1 MYAGACRKETS
12 MTTRTLPQG
21 RSLRVLVCALM
32 LAIAAASALKAQNTG
47 TILGTVKDQSG
58 AVLPGAQVTVKNI
71 ETGIARNSVSGPR
84 GEYRIPAL
92 PVGTYDVETTM
103 AGFQTG
109 VRKGIELSL
118 GREAVIDFSLS
129 VGAVTE
135 QVTVTGEA
143 PAIETTT
150 AMVSGLVDPK
160 QMMTIPLNAR
170 SFIDLVPT
178 QGFAV
183 FADSGET
190 SATKGFGRKI
200 SITGARYN
208 QNSFLLDGADIND
221 ATSSA
226 GSAANTLA
234 GVETVREFRVI
245 TNAYDAQ
252 YGKHTGGVISAITKS
267 GTNQFH
273 GSIFEYFRNIAM
285 DAARWEDNA
294 FPTGPNRTSQ
304 KPPFRRNQFGG
315 SLGGPVIKDKTFF
328 FGSYEGLRQQLAS
341 TNIYNT
347 IGDAARAGL
356 YKSTICDPSTGT
368 KTAVNCV
375 INPIV
380 KPYVDVY
387 PKANLPCVASCLGS
401 SALGIG
407 SPNDQTNGAARYSVA
422 QNAPT
427 NENYVNVRGD
437 HTLNEKNSFF
447 GRFNMDKADS
457 FAPSFNT
464 GAQSK
469 TQSMFSTVKDTHIF
483 SPTLLSETL
492 ISYNRT
498 RIDLFDVNL
507 PGMELP
513 KFNFSDD
520 PTTPGSIAVTNLN
533 SLGGSN
539 TNPKAYVQNVFQYGE
554 DISLSHGAHSMKFG
568 GQFERIQFNQQHNPF
583 YLPGEFDFT
592 SVPEFLIKT
601 VSAAHFIKPGS
612 TDIRGFRENVTGLY
626 FQDDI
631 NVRPGL
637 TVNLGLRYEFISV
650 PKEVNGLL
658 ATVRDTRPEHFYSIN
673 DTQTDVGDPYFL
685 NPSLKNFAPRVGFA
699 WTPFKSGKLAIRGGA
714 GLFHDQILPT
724 YYQTAGARIPPY
736 FAVAEMFQQSIL
748 GAQQD
753 LGLPQTGIDF
763 PNAFVTQRNLLTQN
777 IGSKPQLDGFQFYV
791 DQPAVYK
798 WSFSLQDELWG
809 GTTLEAGY
817 TGTRGTHLVRGN
829 INLNSTPGQI
839 INDQQF
845 IIFDKDRIVYNNNM
859 GRMRWRFTDGDSF
872 YHGMNLSLKKRFS
885 GGFQVQSSYTWS
897 RSIDDSST
905 FTGGTDLGSADR
917 TAYLGKHEKGLSGF
931 DVTQS
936 FFTNGTYDLPGQRL
950 GGIMGQVLG
959 GWSVSGNLRLSS
971 GNPVNLSA
979 QLPQVSITVP
989 NPTPPPATV
998 SQTLA
1003 TTNVDGAT
1011 LNLIPG
1017 GTLNPVSGRSAGCSQ
1032 TISGVTTTIPA
1043 GTKLGTPDMY
1053 YDVCQF
1059 AYLQTC
1065 LTATACPQTN
1075 GLLGFFQG
1083 NVGRNVLR
1091 TPGVASLDATVSKT
1105 TKVKW
1110 LGEAGAVEFHAEF
1123 YNLLNRPNFGI
1134 PSLSVFSRTG
1144 AWQSAAVSQQITSTR
1159 SNSRQIQLALRVQF

>member
-1 MYAGACRKETS
+1 
-12 MTTRTLPQG
+12 MTLSKPTQ
-21 RSLRVLVCALM
+21 SNFLRVILCSLV
-32 LAIAAASALKAQNTG
+32 LAFAAAGSLVAQNTG

-58 AVLPGAQVTVKNI
+58 AVLPGAEVSAKNV
-71 ETGIARNSVSGPR
+71 ETGAMRNSVTGSR
-84 GEYRIPAL
+84 GEFRIPAL
-92 PVGTYDVETTM
+92 AVGTYEVQATM
-103 AGFQTG
+103 AGFQTS
-109 VRKGIELSL
+109 VRQGIEVSI
-118 GREAVIDFSLS
+118 GRDQVADFSLQ

-135 QVTVTGEA
+135 QVTVTEEA
-143 PAIETTT
+143 PLITTTT
-150 AMVSGLVDPK
+150 ATVSGLVDPK
-160 QMMTIPLNAR
+160 QMTTIPLNAR

-200 SITGARYN
+200 SITGTRYN

-267 GTNQFH
+267 GTNTFH
-273 GSIFEYFRNIAM
+273 GSVFEYFRNIAL

-294 FPTGPNRTSQ
+294 FPTGPNRTPQ

-315 SLGGPVIKDKTFF
+315 SIGGPAIKDKTFF
-328 FGSYEGLRQQLAS
+328 FGSYEGLRQQQGS

-347 IGDAARAGL
+347 IGDAARAGQ
-356 YKSTICDPSTGT
+356 YRTSATANP
-368 KTAVNCV
+368 TAVNSV
-375 INPIV
+375 MA
-380 KPYVDVY
+380 PYVAVY
-387 PKANLPCVASCLGS
+387 PRANVACVSSCL
-401 SALGIG
+401 SAAQGIG
-407 SPNDQTNGAARYSVA
+407 SPYDQSNGAARYSAA
-422 QNAPT
+422 QNSPT
-427 NENYVNVRGD
+427 NENYLNVRGD
-437 HTLNEKNSFF
+437 HTLSEKNSFF
-447 GRFNMDKADS
+447 GRFNMDRADS
-457 FAPSFNT
+457 FSPSFNT

-469 TQSMFSTVKDTHIF
+469 TASLFATVKDTHIF
-483 SPTLLSETL
+483 SPTLLGETL

-498 RIDLFDVNL
+498 RIDLFDLNL

-513 KFNFSDD
+513 RFNFSDD
-520 PTTPGSIAVTNLN
+520 KTTPGAISVTNL
-533 SLGGSN
+533 SGLGGSN

-554 DISLSHGAHSMKFG
+554 DITLSHGSHSMKFG

-583 YLPGEFDFT
+583 YLPGQFDFT
-592 SVPEFLIKT
+592 SVAEFLTKT

-612 TDIRGFRENVTGLY
+612 DDIRGFRENVTGLY
-626 FQDDI
+626 IQDDI

-650 PKEVNGLL
+650 PTEVNGKL
-658 ATVRDTRPEHFYSIN
+658 ATVRDLSAAHFYSIN

-699 WTPFKSGKLAIRGGA
+699 WTPFKSGKMVLRGGA
-714 GLFHDQILPT
+714 GEFHDQLLPT

-736 FAVAEMFQQSIL
+736 FAVAELFQQSIL
-748 GAQQD
+748 PID
-753 LGLPQTGIDF
+753 PSGINF
-763 PNAFVTQRNLLTQN
+763 PDAFFAQRNLLVQN
-777 IGSKPQLDGFQFYV
+777 LGSKPQLDGFQFLV
-791 DQPAVYK
+791 SQPAVYK
-798 WSFSLQDELWG
+798 WSFSLQNEVWS
-809 GTTLEAGY
+809 GTTIEVGY

-829 INLNSTPGQI
+829 INLNSTPGQV
-839 INDQQF
+839 INGRQF
-845 IIFDKDRIVYNNNM
+845 IIFDPVRIVGNLNM

-872 YHGMNLSLKKRFS
+872 YHGMNLSLKKRF
-885 GGFQVQSSYTWS
+885 GNGFQVQSSYTWS

-936 FFTNGTYDLPGQRL
+936 FFTNGTYDLPGRKL
-950 GGIMGQVLG
+950 GGIAGVVLG

-979 QLPQVSITVP
+979 QLPQ
-989 NPTPPPATV
+989 ATV
-998 SQTLA
+998 AGQTLA
-1003 TTNVDGAT
+1003 TTNVDGPS

-1017 GTLNPVSGRSAGCSQ
+1017 GRLNPVSGTSAGCSQ
-1032 TISGVTTTIPA
+1032 TIGNTTTTIPA

-1053 YDVCQF
+1053 YDICQF
-1059 AYLQTC
+1059 AYLETC
-1065 LTATACPQTN
+1065 LTATACPQY
-1075 GLLGFFQG
+1075 GGVIGFFQG

-1091 TPGVASLDATVSKT
+1091 TPGVASLDATLNKT
-1105 TKVKW
+1105 TRLKW
-1110 LGEAGAVEFHAEF
+1110 LGESGAVEFHAEF

-1159 SNSRQIQLALRVQF
+1159 SNSRQIQLALRIQF